1 MPTRDV
7 SRLLHA
13 SATGDGP
20 SLGSLKTAEQVAPAV
35 RLPAKRIL
43 ELSQAQVL
51 PHFRIDGGEP
61 LFYAPALR
69 AYVRQYLTME
79 CPGAPL
85 PLDLRPIVAS
95 PVSRSVPTVLTMVR
109 DRLCEWPGI
118 DLPPC
123 VYFLIDGEAVLYIG
137 QSRNLAARLV
147 QHSHNGRQ
155 WQRALFLPIPES
167 ELLRVEREWIR
178 TVRPPWNRAGF
189 SEDSGDGMMISTKE
203 G

>member
-20 SLGSLKTAEQVAPAV
+20 SLGSLKTAEQVAPVV
-35 RLPAKRIL
+35 RLPAQRIL

-61 LFYAPALR
+61 LFHIPVLR
-69 AYVRQYLTME
+69 AYVRQYLTTE

-85 PLDLRPIVAS
+85 PLDLRPVVVNPVVQVA
-95 PVSRSVPTVLTMVR
+95 PTALAMVQG
-109 DRLCEWPGI
+109 RLCEWPGI

-123 VYFLIDGEAVLYIG
+123 VYFLIAEETVLYVG
-137 QSRNLAARLV
+137 QSRKLAARLA
-147 QHSHNGRQ
+147 QHRDQGRQ
-155 WQRALFLPIPES
+155 WERALFLPVPES

-178 TVRPPWNRAGF
+178 TLRPPWNRAGLIENV
-189 SEDSGDGMMISTKE
+189 SA
-203 G
+203 